1 MIRITRT
8 ILPWLQ
14 QHLELLFWVTALI
27 VLFFLPVQKT
37 ESSLCLFSLLGA
49 GKCPGCGLGHAIY
62 YALHLD
68 PVSSFQHHPIGIF
81 AVLVIFMRIRQ
92 LIHFKKNN
100 HETQPNEHDLFH

>member
-8 ILPWLQ
+8 ILQWLHQ
-14 QHLELLFWVTALI
+14 RLELLFWVTSLI

-37 ESSLCLFSLLGA
+37 ESSLCLFSLLGV

-62 YALHLD
+62 YALHLH
-68 PVSSFQHHPIGIF
+68 PLQSFQHHPIGIF

-92 LIHFKKNN
+92 LIHFKTNN